1 MIDSLQNSVSNS
13 IFETQSLEEKSLLE
27 EKIEDMS
34 VLEAGYIFSIELKR
48 QKIRS
53 DLKDFFEFEH
63 LNQEVDFLDENG
75 DVLHLLPSIGEFLK
89 KSFGKDSIL
98 SLELLSEEND
108 WETLFINV
116 EPSDSK
122 DWNYLNDFKNSFF
135 DHMFG
140 LFPNTAEKINIDI
153 H

>member
-13 IFETQSLEEKSLLE
+13 IFATQSLEEKSLLE

-63 LNQEVDFLDENG
+63 LNQEVDFLAENG
-75 DVLHLLPSIGEFLK
+75 DVLHLLPSIGECLK

-122 DWNYLNDFKNSFF
+122 DWNYINCFKNLFF

-140 LFPNTAEKINIDI
+140 LFPNAAEKINIDI
-153 H
+153 Y